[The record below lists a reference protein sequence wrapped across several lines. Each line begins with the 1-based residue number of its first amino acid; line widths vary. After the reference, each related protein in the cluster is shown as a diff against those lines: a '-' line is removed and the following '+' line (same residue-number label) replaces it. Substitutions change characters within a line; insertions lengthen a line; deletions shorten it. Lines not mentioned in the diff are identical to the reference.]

1 MLYLWL
7 KALHIIFVITWMAG
21 LFYLPRLFAY
31 HANAKRGSELDL
43 TLQTM
48 ERKLLRIIMN
58 PSLILVFAIG
68 IWLIIV
74 TDAFKGGVWFHI
86 KFTLVLALAGFHG
99 YLAVLRKKFLNG
111 TNTHSAKFYK
121 IINEIPSIL
130 MVAIVILVVIK
141 PL

>member
-48 ERKLLRIIMN
+48 ERKLLKIIMN

-74 TDAFKGGVWFHI
+74 TDAFKAGVWFHI
-86 KFTLVLALAGFHG
+86 KFTLVLILAGFHG
-99 YLAVLRKKFLNG
+99 YIAVLRKKFLNG
-111 TNTHSAKFYK
+111 TNTHTAKFYK